1 MKNTN
6 IKTASGKITGYGLA
20 CGYVETHEKEA
31 KKVELYMEHECYHVR
46 FFDKGQQIK
55 WIEWNSTRSL
65 TIARKMFALVKVI
78 YFGKN
83 AEKIA
88 QAKKE
93 LTELNEKA

>member
-1 MKNTN
+1 MTQTHKNG
-6 IKTASGKITGYGLA
+6 KTTGYGLA
-20 CGYVETHEKEA
+20 CGYKQEFIRDT

-46 FFDKGQQIK
+46 FFDTGKQFK

-65 TIARKMFALVKVI
+65 TDARKMFSLVKVI
-78 YFGKN
+78 YFGTN

-88 QAKKE
+88 QAKKD